1 MYPLHDPAQ
10 TRHQADAD
18 LAASAA
24 LLADLRRDF
33 PAFRISH
40 EITGDRIH
48 YIARRRDPATHPHT
62 VVAQEPA
69 AIRSALASSTHQP
82 AGLPGRSGTTPMTGS
97 ARPSW
102 TNVIAN
108 TGPAGPA

>member
-1 MYPLHDPAQ
+1 MDGHEQVGYDAVMHPLHDPAQ
-10 TRHQADAD
+10 TGHQADGD

-82 AGLPGRSGTTPMTGS
+82 AACPGGQGP
-97 ARPSW
+97 RP
-102 TNVIAN
+102 
-108 TGPAGPA
+108 

>member
-1 MYPLHDPAQ
+1 M
-10 TRHQADAD
+10 
-18 LAASAA
+18 ASAA
-24 LLADLRRDF
+24 LLADLRQDF

-40 EITGDRIH
+40 EVTGDRIH

-82 AGLPGRSGTTPMTGS
+82 AACPGGQGP
-97 ARPSW
+97 RP
-102 TNVIAN
+102 
-108 TGPAGPA
+108 

>member
-1 MYPLHDPAQ
+1 MDGCEQVDYDAVMHPLHDPAQ

-40 EITGDRIH
+40 EITGDRIQ

-62 VVAQEPA
+62 VVAQDPA
-69 AIRSALASSTHQP
+69 RIRSVLALSAHQP
-82 AGLPGRSGTTPMTGS
+82 AAHPGGQ
-97 ARPSW
+97 
-102 TNVIAN
+102 
-108 TGPAGPA
+108 GPHP